1 MKSCMFS
8 FYMGEE
14 GIAAEELPNI
24 HRFGRYI
31 LQTDANTPY
40 ASACAGDRECAIL
53 GLAVHV
59 RTGKWDGLARELLS
73 STACLAQVIAFE
85 EKLGGKYLIA
95 YTEQGRY
102 FLLGDATTSIPIF
115 YNTVKPFAC
124 SSNSRYLVKRFGYA
138 PDPALQQIRDSGE
151 ISQAMPYDVT
161 PYRQIRQLIPNH
173 YLEIDEQL
181 SRRFLNAEAPQ
192 AVLTAGEAAERTAPM
207 IDILCRFYQSRFPVY
222 CPITSGR
229 DSRVVLAF
237 LSQDKAVPCYT
248 IRHPEHRGKEQDLVI
263 PRRLCEENQL
273 PYTQIQDVVISDSL
287 KAQMD
292 DLLGANQYSQR
303 TLRIA
308 QTIKTHYGDGAVING
323 DSIGQVGK
331 CSLHRDIPLCF
342 ATPGYFRCKL
352 HNYSSGAKTELR
364 HWLEEIKASGECVN
378 AFDLFSIENRMGRW
392 AGQENLIYNSIGQLY
407 VNIFNSRSILYTWT
421 AVDRKERKGSAIHLS
436 LIRQKKPELLA
447 LPFESDDNIVIR
459 LSKANGLAYL
469 LSSYAKYYLSKLR
482 YRKGT

>member
-1 MKSCMFS
+1 MKSCIFS

-14 GIAAEELPNI
+14 GIAAEELPNT
-24 HRFGRYI
+24 HRFGRYV

-40 ASACAGDRECAIL
+40 VSACVGDRECAIF

-59 RTGKWDGLARELLS
+59 LTGKWEGLAQELLTSTS
-73 STACLAQVIAFE
+73 SLAEVIAFE
-85 EKLGGKYLIA
+85 EKLGGKYLIVYA
-95 YTEQGRY
+95 EQERY

-115 YNTVKPFAC
+115 YNTAKPFAC
-124 SSNSRYLVKRFGYA
+124 SSNSRYLVKQFGYS
-138 PDPALQQIRDSGE
+138 PDPALQRIRDSGE

-161 PYRQIRQLIPNH
+161 PYREIRQLIPNH
-173 YLEIDEQL
+173 YLSVNEQQA
-181 SRRFLNAEAPQ
+181 RRFLNAETPQ
-192 AVLTAGEAAERTAPM
+192 TALTAQEAAKITAPM
-207 IDILCRFYQSRFPVY
+207 IDAIRRFYQSRFPVY

-248 IRHPEHRGKEQDLVI
+248 IRHPEHSGREQDLVI
-263 PRRLCEENQL
+263 PKQLCEENHI
-273 PYTQIQDVVISDSL
+273 PYTQIQDVVVSDSL

-292 DLLGANQYSQR
+292 DLLGENQYSQR

-308 QTIKTHYGDGAVING
+308 QTIQTHYGDGAVING

-331 CSLHRDIPLCF
+331 CSLHRDIPLRF

-364 HWLEEIKASGECVN
+364 HWLEEIKESGECVN

-392 AGQENLIYNSIGQLY
+392 AGQENLIYHSIGQLY
-407 VNIFNSRSILYTWT
+407 LNIFNSRSILYTWT
-421 AVDRKERKGSAIHLS
+421 AVDRKERKGSAIHLG
-436 LIRQKKPELLA
+436 LLRQKKPELLA
-447 LPFESDDNIVIR
+447 VPFESEDNIVLR

-469 LSSYAKYYLSKLR
+469 LSSYAKFYLSKLR